1 MVKRFILR
9 IVHDKGSATMLTNT
23 PNLLEAVQQF
33 IKRVKGTLGSD
44 KDCIQPH
51 ILKASIEQLN
61 YDLGEDDE

>member
-33 IKRVKGTLGSD
+33 IKRVKGTS
-44 KDCIQPH
+44 PPPPAPPPPPPPP
-51 ILKASIEQLN
+51 ASIEPLN